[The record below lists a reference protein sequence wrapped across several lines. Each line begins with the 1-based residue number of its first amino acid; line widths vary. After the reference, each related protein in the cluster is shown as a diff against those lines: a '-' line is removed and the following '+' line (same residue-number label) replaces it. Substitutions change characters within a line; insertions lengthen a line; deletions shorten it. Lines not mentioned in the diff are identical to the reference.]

1 MRLRIGIAP
10 LVALALS
17 LGLIVAGFLMAGY
30 EETLFR
36 RKAVSEVTGQ
46 AHILAASVTAALA
59 FDDAKAA
66 KEYVSALRA
75 NPDIDAAAVYVSSG
89 KQLAGFTKAAPLP
102 RTVRQGASRFENDRL
117 VVAIPAAQGNQR
129 LGYVYIRARIES
141 VERRY
146 LRYAVLVI
154 LMTMAALILG
164 VLAVSQASL
173 TRAHRLLE
181 ARARDLADTNLR
193 LEREMQ
199 ERARIEEALRQSQK
213 MEALGQLSGG
223 IAHDFNNLLAAIKGN
238 IQLLERRLSQGRT
251 DVEKYIGGLKEGT
264 ERATALT
271 QRVLAFSRRQPLA
284 NMPVNLSL
292 LVDGMRDLLRQ
303 SVGSQVDIRTSLYPD
318 AWTIC
323 DPNQMEN
330 VLLNLAINARDAMP
344 DGGTLMVTT
353 RMTSFDKD
361 AADIPAGD
369 YIVLSVSDT
378 GTGMSEEIREKAI
391 EPFFTTKPPGQ
402 GTGLGLSS
410 IFGYVKQSKGHL
422 KIDSAP
428 GEGTTITMLLPRY
441 QGRDIPGKSLNE

>member
-1 MRLRIGIAP
+1 LRTGIAP

-17 LGLIVAGFLMAGY
+17 LVLIAAGFLMAGY

-36 RKAVSEVTGQ
+36 RKAISEVTGQ

-66 KEYVSALRA
+66 QEYVSALRA
-75 NPDIDAAAVYVSSG
+75 NPDIDAAAVYVASG
-89 KQLAGFTKAAPLP
+89 ARLAGFTKAAPLP
-102 RTVRQGASRFENDRL
+102 REITRPDSHFENDRL
-117 VVAIPAAQGNQR
+117 VVSIPAAQGNQR
-129 LGYVYIRARIES
+129 VGYVYIRARTES

-154 LMTMAALILG
+154 LMTMAALILA
-164 VLAVSQASL
+164 VLALSQTSL
-173 TRAHRLLE
+173 ARAHRLLE

-264 ERATALT
+264 DRATALT

-292 LVDGMRDLLRQ
+292 LINGMYDLLRQ
-303 SVGSQVDIRTSLYPD
+303 SVGSQVDIRTSLHPD

-344 DGGTLMVTT
+344 NGGTLMMTT
-353 RMTSFDKD
+353 RMTHFDKEI
-361 AADIPAGD
+361 ADVPVGE
-369 YIVLSVSDT
+369 YVVLSVSDT
-378 GTGMSEEIREKAI
+378 GTGMSEEVREKAI

-428 GEGTTITMLLPRY
+428 DEGTTITILLPSYR
-441 QGRDIPGKSLNE
+441 GRDIPGKNEL

>member
-10 LVALALS
+10 LVALGLS
-17 LGLIVAGFLMAGY
+17 LALIVAGFLMAGY
-30 EETLFR
+30 EESLFR
-36 RKAVSEVTGQ
+36 KKAIAEVTGQ

-75 NPDIDAAAVYVSSG
+75 NPDIDAAAVYVASG
-89 KQLAGFTKAAPLP
+89 ARLAGFTKTSPLP
-102 RTVRQGASRFENDRL
+102 RSVIRADSHFENDKL
-117 VVAIPAAQGNQR
+117 VVSIPAAQGAQR
-129 LGYVYIRARIES
+129 VGYVYIKARTES
-141 VERRY
+141 LERRY

-164 VLAVSQASL
+164 VLALSQASL

-181 ARARDLADTNLR
+181 AHAKDLADTNRR

-251 DVEKYIGGLKEGT
+251 DVEKYIGGLKEGID
-264 ERATALT
+264 RATALT

-292 LVDGMRDLLRQ
+292 LVKGMHDLLRQ

-344 DGGTLMVTT
+344 EGGTLIVTT
-353 RMTSFDKD
+353 RLTRFEKD
-361 AADIPAGD
+361 MADVPGGD
-369 YIVLSVSDT
+369 YVVLSVSDT
-378 GTGMSEEIREKAI
+378 GTGMPEDVREKAI

-428 GEGTTITMLLPRY
+428 GEGTTVTILLPGY
-441 QGRDIPGKSLNE
+441 QGRDIPGKNEQ